1 MVELAR
7 TMQETGSANASD
19 LVLRPEGCK
28 VIPEVL
34 QQQNARMQMML
45 KAYTQ
50 ILEKGA
56 TAEPLLRLFTQAI
69 EEDLGMD
76 RVVFLLLDEGEWKVM
91 LNANVSYEA
100 VRAIDIPH
108 DLYPFRRT
116 TVITSKKND
125 ALREIDVVIPIVQN
139 GEPQGFILLGDT
151 NESKPGVSPI
161 VKYYSYVQT
170 ISEFSF
176 VALQSFI
183 LMARRIREAELH
195 QQLLTATRL
204 QRMLIPQ
211 AENLP
216 PTPGI
221 EVAMSYRPY
230 FEVGGDYFD
239 VVELG
244 EATTGFCIADVSGK
258 GIASALLMTNFQ
270 ANFRARIDS
279 ATPLDEIIEMLNSQ
293 VLKSSGG
300 SLFITF
306 FLGRYHHRTGM
317 LEYLNAGHNPPLF
330 RDMSTQEYSLL
341 RSSTT
346 GLGMVSEMPTAKIGR
361 IEIESPGMLLLY
373 TDGLVESRNGGNER
387 YDISIIATNILSQD
401 TPTGLVGAINDS
413 LAREE
418 GEGREVFDDIS
429 VLALRF
435 VGLDAK

>member
-139 GEPQGFILLGDT
+139 GDPQGFILLGDT
-151 NESKPGVSPI
+151 NDLGVLLRG
-161 VKYYSYVQT
+161 T
-170 ISEFSF
+170 
-176 VALQSFI
+176 
-183 LMARRIREAELH
+183 AELYPH
-195 QQLLTATRL
+195 GSADTGGGTPPAAIDGYTPATHADPAGEESTTYPGYRGGY
-204 QRMLIPQ
+204 
-211 AENLP
+211 ELP
-216 PTPGI
+216 
-221 EVAMSYRPY
+221 A
-230 FEVGGDYFD
+230 
-239 VVELG
+239 
-244 EATTGFCIADVSGK
+244 
-258 GIASALLMTNFQ
+258 
-270 ANFRARIDS
+270 
-279 ATPLDEIIEMLNSQ
+279 
-293 VLKSSGG
+293 
-300 SLFITF
+300 
-306 FLGRYHHRTGM
+306 
-317 LEYLNAGHNPPLF
+317 LF
-330 RDMSTQEYSLL
+330 R
-341 RSSTT
+341 
-346 GLGMVSEMPTAKIGR
+346 GGGR
-361 IEIESPGMLLLY
+361 L
-373 TDGLVESRNGGNER
+373 
-387 YDISIIATNILSQD
+387 
-401 TPTGLVGAINDS
+401 
-413 LAREE
+413 
-418 GEGREVFDDIS
+418 F
-429 VLALRF
+429 
-435 VGLDAK
+435 

>member
-139 GEPQGFILLGDT
+139 GDPQGFILLGDT

-161 VKYYSYVQT
+161 VK
-170 ISEFSF
+170 
-176 VALQSFI
+176 
-183 LMARRIREAELH
+183 
-195 QQLLTATRL
+195 
-204 QRMLIPQ
+204 
-211 AENLP
+211 
-216 PTPGI
+216 
-221 EVAMSYRPY
+221 
-230 FEVGGDYFD
+230 
-239 VVELG
+239 
-244 EATTGFCIADVSGK
+244 
-258 GIASALLMTNFQ
+258 
-270 ANFRARIDS
+270 
-279 ATPLDEIIEMLNSQ
+279 
-293 VLKSSGG
+293 
-300 SLFITF
+300 
-306 FLGRYHHRTGM
+306 
-317 LEYLNAGHNPPLF
+317 
-330 RDMSTQEYSLL
+330 
-341 RSSTT
+341 
-346 GLGMVSEMPTAKIGR
+346 
-361 IEIESPGMLLLY
+361 
-373 TDGLVESRNGGNER
+373 
-387 YDISIIATNILSQD
+387 
-401 TPTGLVGAINDS
+401 
-413 LAREE
+413 
-418 GEGREVFDDIS
+418 
-429 VLALRF
+429 
-435 VGLDAK
+435 